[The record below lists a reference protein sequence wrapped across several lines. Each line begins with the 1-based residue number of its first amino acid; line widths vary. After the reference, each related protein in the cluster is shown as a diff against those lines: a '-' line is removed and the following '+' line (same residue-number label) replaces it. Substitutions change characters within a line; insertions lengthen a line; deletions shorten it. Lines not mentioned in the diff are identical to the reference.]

1 LLPIINYQ
9 LPTTNYQLSISIS
22 DVYAA
27 RERIRP
33 YLTPTSARRYPTL
46 DAAVGNGIRVV
57 VKHENHNPTQAFKAR
72 NGISAMTALSADARA
87 RGVVAA
93 STGNHGQGI
102 AYAAHLLGVRA
113 TICVPVGN
121 NPDKNAMIRGWGARL
136 VEDGGNYDESAMV
149 ADRLVRDEGLTLLHS
164 TNNRDVIAGA
174 ATLSLELLEQA
185 PDIDALVLAVG
196 GGSQAVG
203 AITVAAAVKPT
214 ATVYGVQSTL
224 ARNGHD
230 SWHAKRRL
238 PIGSTST
245 FADGIATRTTYDLTF
260 DTLLNGLAGFVAVD
274 DDELLAAMR
283 LFWTHAHNLPEG
295 AGAAGLAG
303 LLRLRKELAGKTVG
317 LVISGSNCDA
327 RTAARAFSE

>member
-1 LLPIINYQ
+1 MPPI
-9 LPTTNYQLSISIS
+9 TIS
-22 DVYAA
+22 DVHAA

-33 YLTPTSARRYPTL
+33 YLTPTPARRYPTL
-46 DAAVGNGIRVV
+46 DAAIGHGIRVV

-72 NGISAMTALSADARA
+72 NGISALTALSADARA

-93 STGNHGQGI
+93 STGNHGQGL
-102 AYAAHLLGVRA
+102 AYAAHLLNARA

-136 VEDGGNYDESAMV
+136 VEDGANYDEAAV
-149 ADRLVRDEGLTLLHS
+149 TADRLVRDEGLTLVHS

-174 ATLSLELLEQA
+174 ATMSLEFLEQA

-203 AITVAAAVKPT
+203 AITVST
-214 ATVYGVQSTL
+214 ALKQNVTVYGVQSTL
-224 ARNGHD
+224 APNGHD
-230 SWHAKRRL
+230 SWHARKRL
-238 PIGSTST
+238 PIGTTRT

-260 DTLLNGLAGFVAVD
+260 DALLTGLAGFVAVD

-283 LFWTHAHNLPEG
+283 LYWAHAHNLPEG

-303 LLRLRKELAGKTVG
+303 LLRLREQLAGKTVG
-317 LVISGSNCDA
+317 VVISGSNCDA
-327 RTAARAFSE
+327 RTAMRALGE